1 LYGDIASFGILNG
14 IAATFLSVFAL
25 RMGASDQQVG
35 LLTALPALIY
45 VIWMIPAGRL
55 VESRRN
61 IRSVGVTGAVLF
73 RAQYA
78 LIALIPFLPAPYRV
92 PALLVVITLAAF
104 PLCVANV
111 AITNVLADVV
121 PPANRPRVMSMR
133 NVLVSITS
141 ALAAAG
147 AGKLLDALPRPL
159 NYQVIFL
166 IAFGAGMLSAF
177 FFSRLVVEP
186 AQRVSRF
193 SMQPRQFAEQVREI
207 VAVSCSN
214 PAFLRFTAAAFVLHW
229 ALVTPWPLFALWWVN
244 GLKATEGL
252 LGLIATVNLSMTIL
266 SNPVWGKIAERRG
279 NRFVLMAG
287 FAGVVFMPVVNA
299 LLPRPEL
306 LLITEGYAGLIVP
319 ALNLGLF
326 NAMLESCPVARR
338 PAYISFY
345 SAAVNVPIFLGPLLA
360 TGIFAPIFGVRLA
373 LALSSGL
380 RMVAWVVMFVLLR
393 KATSPGDGLA
403 ER

>member
-1 LYGDIASFGILNG
+1 
-14 IAATFLSVFAL
+14 
-25 RMGASDQQVG
+25 
-35 LLTALPALIY
+35 
-45 VIWMIPAGRL
+45 
-55 VESRRN
+55 
-61 IRSVGVTGAVLF
+61 
-73 RAQYA
+73 
-78 LIALIPFLPAPYRV
+78 
-92 PALLVVITLAAF
+92 
-104 PLCVANV
+104 
-111 AITNVLADVV
+111 
-121 PPANRPRVMSMR
+121 
-133 NVLVSITS
+133 
-141 ALAAAG
+141 
-147 AGKLLDALPRPL
+147 
-159 NYQVIFL
+159 VIFL

-360 TGIFAPIFGVRLA
+360 TGIFAPIFGVQLA